1 MAKTTNIWIAASDND
16 IEYVKN
22 AIGSGTNSANDKDA
36 NGYTPVHAAASYGH
50 LELLRYLITQG
61 GNVDIADS
69 DGDTPLHSVEDVTTA
84 KVLIE
89 EFSADWRLKNSEGQ
103 TVRKLA
109 GKSGVRRTNLI

>member
-22 AIGSGTNSANDKDA
+22 AIGSGKNTANDKDA

-50 LELLRYLITQG
+50 LELLRYLISQG
-61 GNVDIADS
+61 GNVNIADS

-84 KVLIE
+84 KILIE

-103 TVRKLA
+103 TVSRFTVE
-109 GKSGVRRTNLI
+109 SGVGRSNFI